1 MPGLITGFFSPSN
14 RGRPSGMTKAQRTA
28 AKKRHASALLR
39 RMRLQEQVKQ
49 CIILEQ
55 ELLRAAQTAEKCELD
70 LCLRRQ
76 QNLEQMRS
84 GKFEIIV
91 IE

>member
-1 MPGLITGFFSPSN
+1 
-14 RGRPSGMTKAQRTA
+14 
-28 AKKRHASALLR
+28 
-39 RMRLQEQVKQ
+39 MRLQEQVKQ
-49 CIILEQ
+49 CTILEQ
-55 ELLRAAQTAEKCELD
+55 ELLRAAQTAEKCDHD